1 MSAMSN
7 ARWLTLSQASRIIL
21 QLVSLFI
28 LSRLLKPSEY
38 GLLAM
43 ATVATNFAFL
53 LRDMGTAAAVVQKE
67 NLTEETTSTVFWL
80 NVGMGLF
87 LTLALVIA
95 SPFFASYF
103 RIDRL
108 APVLCLLSV
117 VFPITSASA
126 VHQSLLERRSGFKT
140 LARIEIVSSIVG
152 LVIAITLA
160 YLGFGVYS
168 LVWNTLASAICSSLQ
183 LWTSS
188 SWRPKKIWNMI
199 EFKSL
204 WGFSGNLTGFNFI
217 NFFARNADS
226 MVIGRVLGSVQLGI
240 YSQAY
245 KVMMFPLQSM
255 SYVAGRALFPV
266 MSRQQAE
273 RDKMA
278 VLYFRSLRL
287 IATLTAP
294 MMAGLWLLREPF
306 VAIALGKQWGEVP
319 IVLAWL
325 APVGFLQSLIS
336 TTGSVFMSTG
346 RTDLMMRLGLLGT
359 ILQVGSFFIG
369 VNWGIEG
376 VACCYLIAN
385 ILNGIPHFYFAV
397 KQLHSNLMGLV
408 RAIWQPVLFSI
419 VMVAILYVLYFWLLR
434 KEMSQQALFVVIA
447 VAGAAIY
454 SALTFTFSKALVQD
468 CKRMIGMKSA

>member
-28 LSRLLKPSEY
+28 LSRLLQPSEY

-80 NVGMGLF
+80 NVGMGIF
-87 LTLALVIA
+87 LTLALIIA
-95 SPFFASYF
+95 SPFLARYF

-108 APVLCLLSV
+108 APVLCLLSI

-126 VHQSLLERRSGFKT
+126 VHQSLLERRSGFKA
-140 LARIEIVSSIVG
+140 LARIEIVSSVVG
-152 LVIAITLA
+152 LTVAVILA

-183 LWTSS
+183 LWATSP
-188 SWRPKKIWNMI
+188 WRPKKIWDKV
-199 EFKSL
+199 ELRSL

-266 MSRQQAE
+266 MSRQQGE

-278 VLYFRSLRL
+278 QLYFRSLRL

-306 VAIALGKQWGEVP
+306 VAIALGKHWAQVP
-319 IVLAWL
+319 IILAWL
-325 APVGFLQSLIS
+325 APVGFLQSMIT

-346 RTDLMMRLGLLGT
+346 RTDLMMRLGLLGS
-359 ILQVGSFFIG
+359 ILQVGSFFVG

-385 ILNGIPHFYFAV
+385 ILNGIPHFYFAT
-397 KQLHSNLMGLV
+397 KELHSNLMRLFLEL
-408 RAIWQPVLFSI
+408 WQPVAFSLL
-419 VMVAILYVLYFWLLR
+419 MLAALYPLYIFLLR
-434 KEMSQQALFVVIA
+434 ADCSSQIVFIVVALTGA
-447 VAGAAIY
+447 VIY
-454 SALTFTFSKALVQD
+454 SALTLLFSKSVVQS
-468 CKRMIGMKSA
+468 CKQMIGMKSA

>member
-7 ARWLTLSQASRIIL
+7 ARWLTLSQASRISL
-21 QLVSLFI
+21 QLVSLFV
-28 LSRLLKPSEY
+28 LSRLLQPAEY

-67 NLTEETTSTVFWL
+67 NLTEQTTSTVFWL
-80 NVGMGLF
+80 NVGMGMF
-87 LTLALVIA
+87 LTLALIVA
-95 SPFFASYF
+95 APFLADYF

-108 APVLCLLSV
+108 APVLCLLAI

-140 LARIEIVSSIVG
+140 LARIEIISSLVG
-152 LVIAITLA
+152 LTVAITLA

-168 LVWNTLASAICSSLQ
+168 LVWNMLAAALCSSVQ
-183 LWTSS
+183 LWTASP
-188 SWRPKKIWNMI
+188 WRPRKIWDVV
-199 EFKSL
+199 ELRAL

-255 SYVAGRALFPV
+255 TYVAGRALFPV
-266 MSRQQAE
+266 MSRQQAD
-273 RDKMA
+273 RGKMA
-278 VLYFRSLRL
+278 QLYLRALRL

-306 VAIALGKQWGEVP
+306 VAIALGAHWAQVP

-325 APVGFLQSLIS
+325 APVGFLQSLLS

-346 RTDLMMRLGLLGT
+346 RTDLLMRLGLLGT
-359 ILQVGSFFIG
+359 VLQVGSFFIG
-369 VNWGIEG
+369 VHWGIEG
-376 VACCYLIAN
+376 VACCYLLAN
-385 ILNGIPHFYFAV
+385 ILNAIPHFYFAM
-397 KQLHSNLMGLV
+397 QELHANFIVLLQ
-408 RAIWQPVLFSI
+408 AIWQPVAFALLMTAALYPLFILASHAGYAPQLVFAI
-419 VMVAILYVLYFWLLR
+419 V
-434 KEMSQQALFVVIA
+434 ALTG
-447 VAGAAIY
+447 AGIY
-454 SALTFTFSKALVQD
+454 STLTLLFSKAVVQS
-468 CKRMIGMKSA
+468 CKQMIGMKSA

>member
-7 ARWLTLSQASRIIL
+7 ARWLMLSQACRITL
-21 QLVSLFI
+21 QMISLFV
-28 LSRLLKPSEY
+28 LSRLLLPSEY

-80 NVGMGLF
+80 NVGMGCL
-87 LTLALVIA
+87 LTLALLIA
-95 SPFFASYF
+95 SPFLAKYF
-103 RIDRL
+103 RIERL
-108 APVLCLLSV
+108 IPVLCLLSI

-126 VHQSLLERRSGFKT
+126 VHQSLLERRSGFKI
-140 LARIEIVSSIVG
+140 LARIEIVSSVVG
-152 LVIAITLA
+152 LIVAITLA

-168 LVWNTLASAICSSLQ
+168 LVWNTLASALCSSVQ
-183 LWTSS
+183 LWTTSP
-188 SWRPKKIWNMI
+188 WRPRKIWHMG
-199 EFKSL
+199 EFRSL
-204 WGFSGNLTGFNFI
+204 WHFSGNLTGFNFI
-217 NFFARNADS
+217 NYFARNADS
-226 MVIGRVLGSVQLGI
+226 MVIGRVLGSVQLAI
-240 YSQAY
+240 YAQAY

-273 RDKMA
+273 REKMTQ
-278 VLYFRSLRL
+278 LYFRSLQL

-306 VAIALGKQWGEVP
+306 VAIALGKQWGQVP

-336 TTGSVFMSTG
+336 TTGSVFMATG
-346 RTDLMMRLGLLGT
+346 RTDLMMRLGFLGT
-359 ILQVGSFFIG
+359 ILQVGSFLIG
-369 VNWGIEG
+369 VHWGIQG

-397 KQLHSNLMGLV
+397 KQLHSNLLYLFKAV
-408 RAIWQPVLFSI
+408 WQPVLFSFA
-419 VMVAILYVLYFWLLR
+419 MLSCLYPLQIMLLR
-434 KEMSQQALFVVIA
+434 SELSQQMIFFVV
-447 VAGAAIY
+447 
-454 SALTFTFSKALVQD
+454 ALTGAIIYCTLTVIFSKTLVQS
-468 CKRMIGMKSA
+468 CKKMIGMKVA

>member
-1 MSAMSN
+1 MSAISN
-7 ARWLTLSQASRIIL
+7 ARWLTLSQASRVIL
-21 QLVSLFI
+21 QLISLFV
-28 LSRLLKPSEY
+28 LSRLLQPSEY

-53 LRDMGTAAAVVQKE
+53 LRDMGTGAAVVQKE
-67 NLTEETTSTVFWL
+67 NLTEETKSTVFWL
-80 NVGMGLF
+80 NVAMGLF

-95 SPFFASYF
+95 APFMAKYF
-103 RIDRL
+103 RIDKL
-108 APVLCLLSV
+108 APVLCLLSI

-140 LARIEIVSSIVG
+140 LARIEIVSSVVG
-152 LVIAITLA
+152 LVVAITLA

-168 LVWNTLASAICSSLQ
+168 LVWNSLASALCASVQ
-183 LWTSS
+183 LWAISP
-188 SWRPKKIWNMI
+188 WRPKKIWDMV
-199 EFKSL
+199 ELRSL
-204 WGFSGNLTGFNFI
+204 VGFSGNLTGFNFI

-255 SYVAGRALFPV
+255 SYVVGRALFPV
-266 MSRQQAE
+266 MSRQQGE

-278 VLYFRSLRL
+278 QLYFRSLRL

-306 VAIALGKQWGEVP
+306 VTIALGPRWSQVP

-336 TTGSVFMSTG
+336 TTGSVFMATG
-346 RTDLMMRLGLLGT
+346 RTDLLMRLGLLGSV
-359 ILQVGSFFIG
+359 LQVGSFFIG

-397 KQLHSNLMGLV
+397 RELHSNLMGLF
-408 RAIWQPVLFSI
+408 RHLWQPVAFSLVMLAALCPLFSLLSRTGFSPQVVFI
-419 VMVAILYVLYFWLLR
+419 TVVVSGSAIYAILTLLFA
-434 KEMSQQALFVVIA
+434 KAVV
-447 VAGAAIY
+447 
-454 SALTFTFSKALVQD
+454 QN
-468 CKRMIGMKSA
+468 CRQMIGLKSA

>member
-1 MSAMSN
+1 MSAISN
-7 ARWLTLSQASRIIL
+7 ARWLTLSQASRVIL
-21 QLVSLFI
+21 QMISLFI
-28 LSRLLKPSEY
+28 LSRLLQPSEY

-53 LRDMGTAAAVVQKE
+53 LRDMGTGAAVVQKE
-67 NLTEETTSTVFWL
+67 NLTEETKSTVFWL
-80 NVGMGLF
+80 NVAMGFL
-87 LTLALVIA
+87 LTLALLIA
-95 SPFFASYF
+95 APFMASYF
-103 RIDRL
+103 RIDKL
-108 APVLCLLSV
+108 AAVLCLLSI

-140 LARIEIVSSIVG
+140 LARIEITSAVLGLIV
-152 LVIAITLA
+152 AITLA

-168 LVWNTLASAICSSLQ
+168 LVWNTLASAICASLQ
-183 LWTSS
+183 LWAVSP
-188 SWRPKKIWNMI
+188 WRPKKIWDAA
-199 EFKSL
+199 ELRSL

-226 MVIGRVLGSVQLGI
+226 IVIGRVLGSVQLGI
-240 YSQAY
+240 YGQAY

-266 MSRQQAE
+266 MSRQQAD
-273 RDKMA
+273 RPKMA
-278 VLYFRSLRL
+278 HLYFRSLRL

-306 VAIALGKQWGEVP
+306 VAIALGPRWTQVP

-346 RTDLMMRLGLLGT
+346 RTDLLMRLGLLGSV
-359 ILQVGSFFIG
+359 LQVGSFFIG

-385 ILNGIPHFYFAV
+385 ILNGIPHFYFALRE
-397 KQLHSNLMGLV
+397 LHSNFMGLFMHL
-408 RAIWQPVLFSI
+408 WQPVLFSL
-419 VMVAILYVLYFWLLR
+419 VML
-434 KEMSQQALFVVIA
+434 
-447 VAGAAIY
+447 AAIY
-454 SALTFTFSKALVQD
+454 PLYSVLSRSGFTPQLVFSAIVVTGSVIYAVLTLLFSKAVVQN
-468 CKRMIGMKSA
+468 CKQMLGMKSA

>member
-21 QLVSLFI
+21 QLISLTI
-28 LSRLLKPSEY
+28 LSRLLPPSEY

-53 LRDMGTAAAVVQKE
+53 LRDMGTGAAVVQKE
-67 NLTEETTSTVFWL
+67 NLTEQTTSTVFWL
-80 NVGMGLF
+80 NMAMGLG
-87 LTLALVIA
+87 LTLALVLA
-95 SPFFASYF
+95 SPFLAAYF

-108 APVLCLLSV
+108 APVLCLLSI

-126 VHQSLLERRSGFKT
+126 VHQSLVERRSGFKT
-140 LARIEIVSSIVG
+140 LARIEIVSSVVG
-152 LVIAITLA
+152 LTVAITLA
-160 YLGFGVYS
+160 YLGYGVYS
-168 LVWNTLASAICSSLQ
+168 LVWNSLISAALSSTQLWLASP
-183 LWTSS
+183 
-188 SWRPKKIWNMI
+188 WRPKKIWSVP
-199 EFKSL
+199 ELRSL

-240 YSQAY
+240 YGQAY

-278 VLYFRSLRL
+278 HLYFRALAM

-294 MMAGLWLLREPF
+294 MMAGLWVLREPF
-306 VAIALGKQWGEVP
+306 VAIALGKQWAQVP

-346 RTDLMMRLGLLGT
+346 RTDLMMRLGLLGSV
-359 ILQVGSFFIG
+359 LQVSSFFIG

-376 VACCYLIAN
+376 VAACYLVAN
-385 ILNGIPHFYFAV
+385 ILNGLPHFYYATRE
-397 KQLHSNLMGLV
+397 LHTTLAALLRV
-408 RAIWQPVLFSI
+408 IWQPVMFSM
-419 VMVAILYVLYFWLLR
+419 VMVAVIYPLFNVLSNGGQAPLTILIAVTVTG
-434 KEMSQQALFVVIA
+434 VVIY
-447 VAGAAIY
+447 G
-454 SALTFTFSKALVQD
+454 ALTMMFSKAVVQS
-468 CKRMIGMKSA
+468 CKQMIGMKAG

>member
-28 LSRLLKPSEY
+28 LSRLLEPSEY

-67 NLTEETTSTVFWL
+67 SLTEETTSTVFWL
-80 NVGMGLF
+80 NVAMGMF
-87 LTLALVIA
+87 LMLALIIA
-95 SPFFASYF
+95 SPFLAKYF

-108 APVLCLLSV
+108 APVLCLLSI

-126 VHQSLLERRSGFKT
+126 VHQSLLERRSEFKT
-140 LARIEIVSSIVG
+140 LARIDIVSAVVG
-152 LVIAITLA
+152 LTVAITLA

-168 LVWNTLASAICSSLQ
+168 LVWNMLASAICSSTQ
-183 LWTSS
+183 LWTTSP
-188 SWRPKKIWNMI
+188 WRPKKIWAVA
-199 EFKSL
+199 ELRSL
-204 WGFSGNLTGFNFI
+204 WGFSGNLTGFNFV

-255 SYVAGRALFPV
+255 SFVAGRALFPV

-278 VLYFRSLRL
+278 QLYLRSLQL

-346 RTDLMMRLGLLGT
+346 RTDLLMRLGLLGT
-359 ILQVGSFFIG
+359 FLQVTSFFIG
-369 VNWGIEG
+369 VRWGIEG

-385 ILNGIPHFYFAV
+385 ILNGICHFHFAV
-397 KQLHSNLMGLV
+397 QELRASLLDLLHE
-408 RAIWQPVLFSI
+408 IWHPVLFSFFMLAALYPLFTLLSHTGASPQTVFTI
-419 VMVAILYVLYFWLLR
+419 V
-434 KEMSQQALFVVIA
+434 ALT
-447 VAGAAIY
+447 GAAIY
-454 SALTFTFSKALVQD
+454 STLIFLFSKTVVQS
-468 CKRMIGMKSA
+468 CKKMIGLKSA

>member
-21 QLVSLFI
+21 QLVSLFV
-28 LSRLLKPSEY
+28 LSRLLQPSEY

-53 LRDMGTAAAVVQKE
+53 LRDMGTGAAVVQKE

-87 LTLALVIA
+87 LALALVIA
-95 SPFFASYF
+95 SPFLAIYF

-108 APVLCLLSV
+108 APVLCLLSI

-140 LARIEIVSSIVG
+140 MARIEIVSSLVG
-152 LVIAITLA
+152 LVVAITLA
-160 YLGFGVYS
+160 LLGFGVYS
-168 LVWNTLASAICSSLQ
+168 LVWNMLASSICSSLQ
-183 LWTSS
+183 LRATST
-188 SWRPKKIWNMI
+188 WRPKKIWDMV
-199 EFKSL
+199 ELRSL

-245 KVMMFPLQSM
+245 KVMMFPLQNM
-255 SYVAGRALFPV
+255 TYVASRALFPV
-266 MSRQQAE
+266 MSRQQGE

-278 VLYFRSLRL
+278 QLYFRSLGL

-294 MMAGLWLLREPF
+294 LMAGLWLLREPF
-306 VAIALGKQWGEVP
+306 VAIALGKQWGQVP

-336 TTGSVFMSTG
+336 TTGSVFMATG

-359 ILQVGSFFIG
+359 VLQVGSFFIG

-385 ILNGIPHFYFAV
+385 ILNGIPCFYFALQQLNLNLLGLL
-397 KQLHSNLMGLV
+397 KQ
-408 RAIWQPVLFSI
+408 IWQPVLFSLI
-419 VMVAILYVLYFWLLR
+419 MLAALEPLFLMVSRNGFSPLMVFLII
-434 KEMSQQALFVVIA
+434 ALTGA
-447 VAGAAIY
+447 VIY
-454 SALTFTFSKALVQD
+454 SALTLTFAKTVVQS
-468 CKRMIGMKSA
+468 CRKMIGLKSA